1 LVKWIL
7 NWAILTFS
15 ISAASYFLPFI
26 YISGD
31 MVWEKLK
38 TAFIAGL
45 ILGLLNLLVRP
56 IIKLFSLPINIL
68 TLGLFN
74 IVINAGILWLTDLM
88 IGGLRIEG
96 FWGYVWSSIVISIIS
111 IIASKI
117 VFLKRK
123 RY

>member
-7 NWAILTFS
+7 NWAILAFS

-68 TLGLFN
+68 TLGFFN

-88 IGGLRIEG
+88 IGGLRVEG

-117 VFLKRK
+117 VFFKRK

>member
-1 LVKWIL
+1 MVKWIL

-15 ISAASYFLPFI
+15 ISVASYFLPFI

>member
-111 IIASKI
+111 IIVSKI